1 MNNQLWMDDCKA
13 RFRADKGMIEKAI
26 GQLTDEELHK
36 RPAPSFNSI
45 AVIMQHIA
53 GNLISRWTDFLTTD
67 GEKPDRNR
75 EGEFDDVTR
84 SRGDLMQRWERGF
97 SVLFDS
103 LDSLTDAD
111 LAKTVYIRRE
121 AHSVPKAIIRSVDHV
136 AYHTGQILFI
146 ARLVHSGEWDYI
158 TMKPT
163 RERT

>member
-1 MNNQLWMDDCKA
+1 MVDA
-13 RFRADKGMIEKAI
+13 TY
-26 GQLTDEELHK
+26 LTDIRRVFTNYRTLAERALEQVSDEQLST
-36 RPAPSFNSI
+36 AIDSEANSI

-84 SRGDLMQRWERGF
+84 SRGELMQRWERGF